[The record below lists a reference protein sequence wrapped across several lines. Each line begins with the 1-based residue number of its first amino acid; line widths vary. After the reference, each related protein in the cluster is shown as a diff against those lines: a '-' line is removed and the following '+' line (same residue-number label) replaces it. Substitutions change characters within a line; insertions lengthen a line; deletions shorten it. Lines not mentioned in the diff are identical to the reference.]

1 MAYSSV
7 SIVVLQQQQQENI
20 THVVHKVPFGWH
32 FGLGRFPYE
41 FMKLSKEEG
50 VVLVEG
56 EHDCIARGEHLP
68 SQMNRKSIFFFF
80 FICLIIVLNVSEIIN
95 KTKINQSLGVN
106 IHNKSY
112 TIKSKSI
119 PFVLTLAPTQ

>member
-1 MAYSSV
+1 MWAPFKLFDHKHSLIAYSSV

-56 EHDCIARGEHLP
+56 EHDCIAGG
-68 SQMNRKSIFFFF
+68 SI
-80 FICLIIVLNVSEIIN
+80 C
-95 KTKINQSLGVN
+95 
-106 IHNKSY
+106 H
-112 TIKSKSI
+112 
-119 PFVLTLAPTQ
+119 PR